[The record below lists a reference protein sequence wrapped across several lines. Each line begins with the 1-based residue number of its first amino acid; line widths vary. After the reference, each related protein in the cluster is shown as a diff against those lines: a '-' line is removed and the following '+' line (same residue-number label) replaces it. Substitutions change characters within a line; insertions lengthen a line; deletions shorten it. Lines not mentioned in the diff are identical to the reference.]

1 MKAVNNLSK
10 SLNKQLL
17 KYYVS
22 KYETFETSSL
32 EEKEFL
38 VMQAQSKIYNVEVYL
53 YALLS
58 IAAVTLSLRLLILN
72 SF

>member
-1 MKAVNNLSK
+1 MKAVNNWTK
-10 SLNKQLL
+10 NINKKLL

-22 KYETFETSSL
+22 KYQTFETSSL
-32 EEKEFL
+32 EEKELL
-38 VMQAQSKIYNVEVYL
+38 VMQAQIKIYNVEFYL